1 VGAGGIK
8 REKKRK
14 KKQNNL
20 GQVRN
25 ERERERKEPPR
36 GVWKKLRDSYPL
48 GLFFLSSFF
57 SVSFLTLSQAPSVF
71 S

>member
-1 VGAGGIK
+1 MVEGGSGRNKK
-8 REKKRK
+8 REKKK

-57 SVSFLTLSQAPSVF
+57 SVSF
-71 S
+71 